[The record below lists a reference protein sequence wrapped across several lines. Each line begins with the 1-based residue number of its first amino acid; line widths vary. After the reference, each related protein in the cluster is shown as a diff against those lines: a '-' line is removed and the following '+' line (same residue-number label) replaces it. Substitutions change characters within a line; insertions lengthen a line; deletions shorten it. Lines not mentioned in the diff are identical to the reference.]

1 MDILRTIA
9 ERRILEAIEN
19 GEFDNLSNSGQPI
32 ADDQDAL
39 VPEELRMAYRILKNA
54 GCIPE
59 ELAMRKD
66 IVSMKE
72 LLLSLDDGPERTQK
86 LRELNF
92 RIMKLNML
100 RNRPLYLE
108 ELPEYED
115 RFFEKCLSARS
126 ED

>member
-1 MDILRTIA
+1 MDILQTIA
-9 ERRILEAIEN
+9 ERRIREAIEN
-19 GEFDNLSNSGQPI
+19 GELDNLPNAGQPL
-32 ADDQDAL
+32 ADDQDTF

-59 ELAMRKD
+59 ELALRNE
-66 IVSMKE
+66 IISMKE

-100 RNRPLYLE
+100 RSRPLYLE
-108 ELPEYED
+108 ELPEYEA
-115 RFFEKCLSARS
+115 RFYEKCLSARS